1 LIESRKNNPA
11 FDEIILFFFRHTKPT
26 SKYGNCDKYKL
37 SISLNIFSLLA
48 ILSFSFL
55 LPPDGIF
62 SRLGFENGG
71 RIKPRIEIHLF
82 AMNQK
87 GSIKPSQKKGPGWF

>member
-1 LIESRKNNPA
+1 
-11 FDEIILFFFRHTKPT
+11 
-26 SKYGNCDKYKL
+26 
-37 SISLNIFSLLA
+37 LLA

-87 GSIKPSQKKGPGWF
+87 DSIKPSQKKVQVRFEVAPPRRKIEDGTKTAQDRSCERNENCQTFNLESMIGRI